1 MAEEKNI
8 RHHFLSSDK
17 RHILMITNHGMHRWE
32 FIPGLPDTGGQNVF
46 VNQFTEVLADLGY
59 KITIVNRGGYE
70 HPVTKEVHTGV
81 RYKDKNQRILY
92 IEDDTKQFVRKE
104 DMKDHIPQLAD
115 FLYDYLNNEG
125 IPVDLI
131 ISHYWDSALLGIMY
145 NKKRK
150 KQITHV
156 WVPHSVGAVKK
167 RNMKPETWEKLRLP
181 ERIETEKTFKEHL
194 DGVGA
199 TSALIR
205 DSLKD
210 DYGYEDPLFLP
221 PCINPDRFYRR
232 NIPPEHDIWN
242 FLSSTTGL
250 PVEEVQ
256 NCRIIS
262 EISRTDRTKRKDVL
276 IKAFAELRESY
287 PDTILVVAFDKTE
300 EDLAAE
306 LEQLMEETGSRSH
319 IAAIGNEWERLPYLY
334 SVTDI
339 YCSPSVMEGFGMA
352 VQEAAATRVPVVGSN
367 LIPFVTEYLLGVE
380 IEKVPCRKGDSM
392 LSVGEGAIVV
402 PADDVDGFAQALKY
416 YFDDETLRK
425 KSGQVAYHI
434 TVPYF
439 TWEEMTQRFLRAI
452 DFS

>member
-1 MAEEKNI
+1 MTEEKNI

-17 RHILMITNHGMHRWE
+17 KHILMITNHGMHKWE

-46 VNQFTEVLADLGY
+46 VNQFTEVLADIGY

-70 HPVTKEVHTGV
+70 HPVTKEMHTGV

-104 DMKDHIPQLAD
+104 DMREHVPRLAD
-115 FLYDYLNNEG
+115 FLYTFLDNEG
-125 IPVDLI
+125 IPVDVIL
-131 ISHYWDSALLGIMY
+131 SHYWDSAMLGILY
-145 NKKRK
+145 NQKREK
-150 KQITHV
+150 RITHV
-156 WVPHSVGAVKK
+156 WVPHSLGTVKMN
-167 RNMKPETWEKLRLP
+167 NMKPETWEKLRLP
-181 ERIETEKTFKEHL
+181 ERIETEKTFTGHL

-205 DSLKD
+205 EALKE

-221 PCINPDRFYRR
+221 PCINPERFYRR
-232 NIPPEHDIWN
+232 EIHQDHDIWN
-242 FLSSTTGL
+242 FLHSATGL
-250 PVEEVQ
+250 PLDDVRK
-256 NCRIIS
+256 CRIIS

-276 IKAFAELRESY
+276 IKAFAKLRESY
-287 PDTILVVAFDKTE
+287 PDTLLVVAMDKSE
-300 EDLAAE
+300 EELADE
-306 LEQLMEETGSRSH
+306 LEKLMDETGCRSH

-367 LIPFVTEYLLGVE
+367 LIPFVNEYLLGTEV
-380 IEKVPCRKGDSM
+380 EKVPCRGGSV

-402 PADDVDGFAQALKY
+402 PADEVDGFAQALKL

-452 DFS
+452 DF

>member
-59 KITIVNRGGYE
+59 KITIVNRGGFE

-145 NKKRK
+145 NQKRK
-150 KQITHV
+150 KRITHV
-156 WVPHSVGAVKK
+156 WVPHSVGVVKK

-181 ERIETEKTFKEHL
+181 ERIETEMTFKEHL

-205 DSLKD
+205 DALKD

-232 NIPPEHDIWN
+232 EIPPEHDIWN

-256 NCRIIS
+256 NCRIIA

-300 EDLAAE
+300 EELAAE
-306 LEQLMEETGSRSH
+306 LEKLMEETGSRSH

-334 SVTDI
+334 SVTDV

-402 PADDVDGFAQALKY
+402 PADDVDGFAQALKH